1 MFSNYKFVIILFIV
15 TFICDL
21 ILNFLSR
28 QTFSPSSIRALKS
41 YFDYYNNIILTGIF
55 ASVTVLVCYF
65 ITAII
70 SNLLLHYNAPT
81 NLSQLYMFLLIA
93 FPVGY
98 ISDIIIY
105 KAKIFGTQ
113 LDPFYKEVGPGFAG
127 AISFIFAIVIS
138 FLIF

>member
-21 ILNFLSR
+21 ILNLLSR

-70 SNLLLHYNAPT
+70 SKLLLHYNAPT

-113 LDPFYKEVGPGFAG
+113 LDPFYKEVSPGFAG